1 MSVIRTKH
9 IEATDHKGARIKA
22 SLHTASVTLS
32 YDYALSGLEN
42 HKRVAAALADKLNL
56 RGDWNRVW
64 DQSQKEGFTFIC
76 LSDMSS
82 GFTV

>member
-1 MSVIRTKH
+1 MSIIRTKY
-9 IEATDHKGARIKA
+9 IEATGNKGSRIKA
-22 SLHTASVTLS
+22 SLHTASVTWG
-32 YDYALSGLEN
+32 YDYALSILDN

-64 DQSQKEGFTFIC
+64 DQSQKSGYTFVC
-76 LSDMSS
+76 LNDMSS

>member
-1 MSVIRTKH
+1 MSIIRTKFV
-9 IEATDHKGARIKA
+9 EATNTKGARVKA
-22 SLHTASVTLS
+22 TLHTASVTLS
-32 YDYALSGLEN
+32 YDYALSGMDN

-64 DQSQKEGFTFIC
+64 DQSQKEGYTFIC

-82 GFTV
+82 GFTI

>member
-1 MSVIRTKH
+1 MSIIRTKFVS
-9 IEATDHKGARIKA
+9 ATDTKGARVKA
-22 SLHTASVTLS
+22 TLHTASVTLS
-32 YDYALSGLEN
+32 YDYALSGMDN

-64 DQSQKEGFTFIC
+64 DQSQKEGYTFVC

-82 GFTV
+82 GFTI